1 MCLAVPGKVT
11 AILGDGDARAARVD
25 FGGVSREAS
34 LLLLPEARV
43 GDFVL
48 VHVGVAIAVVD
59 EVAARETLALVAAAE
74 GRERDAGSD

>member
-25 FGGVSREAS
+25 FGGVSRDAS
-34 LLLLPEARV
+34 LLFLPDARI
-43 GDFVL
+43 GDYVL

-59 EVAARETLALVAAAE
+59 EQAARDTLALVAAADARL
-74 GRERDAGSD
+74 REQGSD